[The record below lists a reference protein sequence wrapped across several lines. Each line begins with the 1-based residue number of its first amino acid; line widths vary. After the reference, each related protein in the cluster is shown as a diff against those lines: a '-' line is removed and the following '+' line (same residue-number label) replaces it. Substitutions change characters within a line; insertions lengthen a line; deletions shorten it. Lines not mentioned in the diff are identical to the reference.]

1 MLYTRKGDSGTTKLF
16 DCPQG
21 ARISKST
28 AVFKAL
34 GTLDELNCSLG
45 FAVVLSRKSHDALGL
60 SGQKTSYVTILERLQ
75 NTLFTIQAELGGADI
90 HPIKADVDFAE
101 FVIAEVETVLP
112 PVTSFIVP
120 GGGETGA
127 YLDVCRTIA
136 RRAERSVIEALE
148 KDNRPVSEVTLKFLN
163 RLSSVL
169 YALARFANYQE
180 GFSERPPRYGRYG

>member
-21 ARISKST
+21 KRLSKNA
-28 AVFKAL
+28 AVFEAL

-45 FAVVLSRKSHDALGL
+45 FAIVLAKRSRDTLNL
-60 SGQKTSYVTILERLQ
+60 SGQKTFYAAILERLQ
-75 NTLFTIQAELGGADI
+75 NTLFAIQAELGGADI
-90 HPIKADVDFAE
+90 HPSNADVNFAE
-101 FVIAEVETVLP
+101 FVVAEVETVLP
-112 PVTSFIVP
+112 PVTSFVVP

-148 KDNRPVSEVTLKFLN
+148 KDGRSVSEATLKFLN

-180 GFSERPPRYGRYG
+180 GFSERPPRYG